1 MTNND
6 KKRLERKNLMKH
18 KILAALLSATVSVPM
33 FVAPVYA
40 TNVNANTAES
50 TSTFAEEAV
59 LRYLYNEGEDL
70 SNIFLSDPVSF
81 YDFENMEE
89 VSNVQVVFRGDSIIG
104 VMRFDD
110 PESAAAYMPGRYAE
124 LEEKC
129 LAHEA
134 VMLGTY
140 DNSFTMYSNG
150 EWIALDGTE
159 LSEEP
164 VVSQSAISCC
174 LVEKEETALTSQI
187 SGSDDVNFTIASR
200 FKVAYELEM
209 DDVERVPTKTVNGEN
224 IDWAASIAAKY
235 NYIHDLYGDVRELD
249 ATSVYE
255 IMVAVYNEKPTRSET
270 WIVRTLDTLHLSS
283 IYTNRS
289 LTATE
294 VYQEMY
300 RRNPIL
306 IEMADGDYSEY
317 RTALI
322 TGIRYYENG
331 CADYFL
337 TDGDIGITDEYDVY
351 YKSPVFLNS
360 DQANKRT
367 GFLYYSDWDNKAY
380 TNWVSTA
387 SCEIDRDED

>member
-1 MTNND
+1 
-6 KKRLERKNLMKH
+6 
-18 KILAALLSATVSVPM
+18 
-33 FVAPVYA
+33 
-40 TNVNANTAES
+40 
-50 TSTFAEEAV
+50 